1 MQLKQHPVLKQYP
14 VKTSFSFILKKNTF
28 TQHCYFFKWPE
39 LTPFFGEGK
48 NSKKPEA
55 AALVISVLLGI

>member
-14 VKTSFSFILKKNTF
+14 VKTSFSFILKKYLHT
-28 TQHCYFFKWPE
+28 TLIYFQMAWVNPIS
-39 LTPFFGEGK
+39 GYGK